1 MEKLAAIAGKLANHG
16 RRVESPVIQVD
27 QIDAP
32 LTGCGIVEAERL
44 RLNAKLLVD
53 ARDIELFEVGI
64 AVEEFLVVRNPIVLN
79 PDVGIVK
86 PVRQTADVS
95 FPVSDE
101 KVKVVGTITLRKI
114 GGIRGGLSMKWR
126 RECCNQNEKEERQ
139 GEGFS
144 GSSRI

>member
-44 RLNAKLLVD
+44 RLNSKLLVD

-95 FPVSDE
+95 FPVRSLE
-101 KVKVVGTITLRKI
+101 VKDSRTITLRSA
-114 GGIRGGLSMKWR
+114 RGVRGLL
-126 RECCNQNEKEERQ
+126 
-139 GEGFS
+139 
-144 GSSRI
+144 